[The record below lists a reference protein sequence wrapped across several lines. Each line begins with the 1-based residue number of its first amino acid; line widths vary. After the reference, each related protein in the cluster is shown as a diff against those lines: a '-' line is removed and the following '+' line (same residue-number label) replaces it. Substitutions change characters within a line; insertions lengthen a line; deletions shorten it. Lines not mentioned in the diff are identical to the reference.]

1 MGLMTAILYKRI
13 TVESICLI
21 SQRIIGAYMV
31 DGYLGR
37 LTTEHRMLI
46 HLFDNIL
53 PNNQWEAPVA
63 LTQAGISAAVHVQR
77 KHVPRTLKRLEKAQ
91 DITVQN
97 RHVPGAKQRRKV
109 YSLTITG
116 RTRAKLLVDKT
127 MKVEVNYQGKK
138 ILIKDIPKGE
148 KRILELLSHIDDNL
162 HYHENPIVSSISKPS
177 GTASLDAQS
186 SEELVKRMFAR
197 AWEDGIIT
205 YDEHLLISEVVEF
218 LGMHPERV
226 KRLSE
231 EARSTIEISP
241 PEDIY
246 LEMLSQA
253 LVDNQLVDDEITLL
267 ETFRGAYGISDETHE
282 KMLNI
287 AKEEPVYSEN
297 TKTYYRTLET
307 AMIDGIIT
315 SDEEAMLFT
324 LRESLGISEQQH
336 ANLLAKIRDSIK

>member
-1 MGLMTAILYKRI
+1 
-13 TVESICLI
+13 
-21 SQRIIGAYMV
+21 MV

-46 HLFDNIL
+46 HLYDNIL

-77 KHVPRTLKRLEKAQ
+77 KHVPRTLKRLEKSQ
-91 DITVQN
+91 EVSVQN

-116 RTRAKLLVDKT
+116 RTRAKLIVEST
-127 MKVEVNYQGKK
+127 MNIEVKYKGNNTA
-138 ILIKDIPKGE
+138 IRDIPKGE
-148 KRILELLSHIDDNL
+148 KRILELLSHIDDSL
-162 HYHENPIVSSISKPS
+162 VYHDNPIISSISQPS

-205 YDEHLLISEVVEF
+205 HDEHLLISEVVEF

-226 KRLSE
+226 NRLSE
-231 EARSTIEISP
+231 EARGSIEISP

-253 LVDNQLVDDEITLL
+253 LVDGQLVDDEITLL
-267 ETFRGAYGISDETHE
+267 ETFRGAYGISDETHD
-282 KMLNI
+282 KLLNL
-287 AKEEPVYSEN
+287 AREEPVYSDN
-297 TKTYYRTLET
+297 IKTYNRTLKT
-307 AMIDGIIT
+307 ALNDGVIT
-315 SDEEAMLFT
+315 LDEEAMLLT
-324 LRESLGISEQQH
+324 LRQSLGISDRQH
-336 ANLLAKIRDSIK
+336 ANLLAKFRDSIK

>member
-1 MGLMTAILYKRI
+1 
-13 TVESICLI
+13 
-21 SQRIIGAYMV
+21 MV

-46 HLFDNIL
+46 HLYDNIL

-77 KHVPRTLKRLEKAQ
+77 KHVPRTLKRLEKSQ
-91 DITVQN
+91 EVSVQN

-116 RTRAKLLVDKT
+116 RTRAKLIVEST
-127 MKVEVNYQGKK
+127 MNIEVRYKGNNTA
-138 ILIKDIPKGE
+138 IKDIPKGE

-162 HYHENPIVSSISKPS
+162 VYHENPIISSISQPS

-205 YDEHLLISEVVEF
+205 HDEHLLISEVVEF

-226 KRLSE
+226 NRLSE
-231 EARSTIEISP
+231 EARGSIEISP

-253 LVDNQLVDDEITLL
+253 LVDGQLVDDEITLL
-267 ETFRGAYGISDETHE
+267 ETFRGAYGISDETHD
-282 KMLNI
+282 KLLNL
-287 AKEEPVYSEN
+287 AREEPVYSDN
-297 TKTYYRTLET
+297 IKTYNRTLKT
-307 AMIDGIIT
+307 ALNDGVIT
-315 SDEEAMLFT
+315 LDEEAMLLT
-324 LRESLGISEQQH
+324 LRQSLGISDRQH
-336 ANLLAKIRDSIK
+336 ANLLAKFRDSIK

>member
-1 MGLMTAILYKRI
+1 
-13 TVESICLI
+13 
-21 SQRIIGAYMV
+21 MV

-46 HLFDNIL
+46 HLYDNIL

-77 KHVPRTLKRLEKAQ
+77 KHVPRTLKRLEKSQ
-91 DITVQN
+91 EVSVQN

-116 RTRAKLLVDKT
+116 RTRAKLIVEST
-127 MKVEVNYQGKK
+127 MNIEVNYKGNNTA
-138 ILIKDIPKGE
+138 IKDIPKGE
-148 KRILELLSHIDDNL
+148 KRILELLSHIDDSL
-162 HYHENPIVSSISKPS
+162 VYHDNPIISSISQPS

-205 YDEHLLISEVVEF
+205 HDEHLLISEVVEF

-226 KRLSE
+226 NRLSE
-231 EARSTIEISP
+231 EARGSIEISP

-253 LVDNQLVDDEITLL
+253 LVDGQLVDDEITLL
-267 ETFRGAYGISDETHE
+267 ETFRGAYGISDETHD
-282 KMLNI
+282 KLLNL
-287 AKEEPVYSEN
+287 AREEPVYSDN
-297 TKTYYRTLET
+297 IKTYNRTLKT
-307 AMIDGIIT
+307 ALNDGVIT
-315 SDEEAMLFT
+315 LDEEAMLLT
-324 LRESLGISEQQH
+324 LRQSLGISDRQH
-336 ANLLAKIRDSIK
+336 ANLLAKFRDSIK

>member
-1 MGLMTAILYKRI
+1 
-13 TVESICLI
+13 
-21 SQRIIGAYMV
+21 MV

-46 HLFDNIL
+46 HLYDNIL

-77 KHVPRTLKRLEKAQ
+77 KHVPRTLKRLEKSQ
-91 DITVQN
+91 EVSVQN

-116 RTRAKLLVDKT
+116 RTRAKLIVEST
-127 MKVEVNYQGKK
+127 MNIEVKYKGNNTA
-138 ILIKDIPKGE
+138 IKDIPKGE

-162 HYHENPIVSSISKPS
+162 VYHENPIISSISQAS

-205 YDEHLLISEVVEF
+205 HDEHLLISEVVEF

-226 KRLSE
+226 NRLSE
-231 EARSTIEISP
+231 EARGSIEISP

-253 LVDNQLVDDEITLL
+253 LVDGQLVDDEITLL
-267 ETFRGAYGISDETHE
+267 ETFRGAYGISDETHD
-282 KMLNI
+282 KLLNL
-287 AKEEPVYSEN
+287 AKEEPVYSDN
-297 TKTYYRTLET
+297 IKTYNRTLKT
-307 AMIDGIIT
+307 ALNDGVIT
-315 SDEEAMLFT
+315 LDEEAMLLT
-324 LRESLGISEQQH
+324 LRQSLGISDRQH
-336 ANLLAKIRDSIK
+336 ANLLAKFRDSIK

>member
-1 MGLMTAILYKRI
+1 
-13 TVESICLI
+13 
-21 SQRIIGAYMV
+21 MV

-46 HLFDNIL
+46 HLYDNIL

-77 KHVPRTLKRLEKAQ
+77 KHVPRTLKRLEKSQ
-91 DITVQN
+91 EVSVQN

-116 RTRAKLLVDKT
+116 RTRAKLIVEST
-127 MKVEVNYQGKK
+127 MNIEVKYKGNNTA
-138 ILIKDIPKGE
+138 IKDIPKGE

-162 HYHENPIVSSISKPS
+162 VYHENPIISSISQPS

-205 YDEHLLISEVVEF
+205 HDEHLLISEVVEF

-226 KRLSE
+226 NRLSE
-231 EARSTIEISP
+231 EARGSIEISP

-253 LVDNQLVDDEITLL
+253 LVDGQLVDDEITLL

-282 KMLNI
+282 KLLNL
-287 AKEEPVYSEN
+287 AKEEPVYSDKI
-297 TKTYYRTLET
+297 KTYNRTLKT
-307 AMIDGIIT
+307 ALNDGVIT
-315 SDEEAMLFT
+315 LDEEAMLLT
-324 LRESLGISEQQH
+324 LRQSLGISDRQH
-336 ANLLAKIRDSIK
+336 ANLLAKFRDSIK

>member
-1 MGLMTAILYKRI
+1 
-13 TVESICLI
+13 
-21 SQRIIGAYMV
+21 MV

-46 HLFDNIL
+46 HLYDNIL

-77 KHVPRTLKRLEKAQ
+77 KHVPRTLKRLEKSQ
-91 DITVQN
+91 EVSVQN

-116 RTRAKLLVDKT
+116 RTRAKLIVEST
-127 MKVEVNYQGKK
+127 MNIEVKYKGNNTA
-138 ILIKDIPKGE
+138 IKDIPKGE
-148 KRILELLSHIDDNL
+148 KRILELLSHIDDSL
-162 HYHENPIVSSISKPS
+162 VYHDNPIISSISQPS

-205 YDEHLLISEVVEF
+205 HDEHLLISEVVEF

-226 KRLSE
+226 NRLSE
-231 EARSTIEISP
+231 EARGSIEISP

-253 LVDNQLVDDEITLL
+253 LVDGQLVDDEITLL
-267 ETFRGAYGISDETHE
+267 ETFRGAYGISDETHD
-282 KMLNI
+282 KLLNL
-287 AKEEPVYSEN
+287 AKEEPVYSDN
-297 TKTYYRTLET
+297 IKTYNRTLKT
-307 AMIDGIIT
+307 ALNDGVIT
-315 SDEEAMLFT
+315 LDEEAMLLT
-324 LRESLGISEQQH
+324 LRQSLGISDRQH
-336 ANLLAKIRDSIK
+336 ANLLAKFRDSIK

>member
-1 MGLMTAILYKRI
+1 
-13 TVESICLI
+13 
-21 SQRIIGAYMV
+21 MV

-46 HLFDNIL
+46 HLYDNIL

-77 KHVPRTLKRLEKAQ
+77 KHVPRTLKRLEKSQ
-91 DITVQN
+91 EVSVQN

-116 RTRAKLLVDKT
+116 RTRAKLIVEST
-127 MKVEVNYQGKK
+127 MNIEVIYKGNNTA
-138 ILIKDIPKGE
+138 IKDIPKGE

-162 HYHENPIVSSISKPS
+162 VYHENPIISSISQPS

-205 YDEHLLISEVVEF
+205 HDEHLLISEVVEF

-226 KRLSE
+226 NRLSE
-231 EARSTIEISP
+231 EARGSIEISP

-253 LVDNQLVDDEITLL
+253 LVDGQLVDDEITLL
-267 ETFRGAYGISDETHE
+267 ETFRGAYGISDETHD
-282 KMLNI
+282 KLLNL
-287 AKEEPVYSEN
+287 AKEEPIYSDN
-297 TKTYYRTLET
+297 IKTYNRTLKT
-307 AMIDGIIT
+307 ALNDGVIT
-315 SDEEAMLFT
+315 LDEEAMLLT
-324 LRESLGISEQQH
+324 LRQSLGISDRQH
-336 ANLLAKIRDSIK
+336 ANLLAKFRDSIK

>member
-1 MGLMTAILYKRI
+1 
-13 TVESICLI
+13 
-21 SQRIIGAYMV
+21 MV

-46 HLFDNIL
+46 HLYDNIL

-77 KHVPRTLKRLEKAQ
+77 KHVPRTLKRLEKSQ
-91 DITVQN
+91 EVSVQN

-116 RTRAKLLVDKT
+116 RTRAKLIVESI
-127 MKVEVNYQGKK
+127 MNIEVNYKGNNTA
-138 ILIKDIPKGE
+138 IKDIPKGE

-162 HYHENPIVSSISKPS
+162 VYHENPIISSISQPS

-205 YDEHLLISEVVEF
+205 HDEHLLISEVVEF

-226 KRLSE
+226 NRLSE
-231 EARSTIEISP
+231 EARDSIEISP

-253 LVDNQLVDDEITLL
+253 LVDGQLVDDEITLL
-267 ETFRGAYGISDETHE
+267 ETFRGAYGISDETHD
-282 KMLNI
+282 KLLNL
-287 AKEEPVYSEN
+287 AKEEPVYSDN
-297 TKTYYRTLET
+297 IKTYNRTLET
-307 AMIDGIIT
+307 ALNDGVIT
-315 SDEEAMLFT
+315 LDEEAMLLT
-324 LRESLGISEQQH
+324 LRESLGISDRQH
-336 ANLLAKIRDSIK
+336 ANLLAKFRDSIK

>member
-1 MGLMTAILYKRI
+1 
-13 TVESICLI
+13 
-21 SQRIIGAYMV
+21 MV

-46 HLFDNIL
+46 HLYDNIL

-77 KHVPRTLKRLEKAQ
+77 KHVPRTLKRLEKSQ
-91 DITVQN
+91 EVSVQN

-116 RTRAKLLVDKT
+116 RTRAKLIVEST
-127 MKVEVNYQGKK
+127 MNIEVKYKGNNTA
-138 ILIKDIPKGE
+138 IKDIPKGE

-162 HYHENPIVSSISKPS
+162 VYHENPIISSISQPS

-205 YDEHLLISEVVEF
+205 HDEHLLISEVVEF

-226 KRLSE
+226 NRLSE
-231 EARSTIEISP
+231 EARGSIEISP

-253 LVDNQLVDDEITLL
+253 LVDGQLVDDEITLL
-267 ETFRGAYGISDETHE
+267 ETFRGAYGISDETHD
-282 KMLNI
+282 KLLNL
-287 AKEEPVYSEN
+287 AREEPVYSDN
-297 TKTYYRTLET
+297 LKTYNRTLKT
-307 AMIDGIIT
+307 ALNDGVIT
-315 SDEEAMLFT
+315 LDEEAMLLT
-324 LRESLGISEQQH
+324 LRQSLGISDRQH
-336 ANLLAKIRDSIK
+336 ANLLAKFRDSIK

>member
-1 MGLMTAILYKRI
+1 
-13 TVESICLI
+13 
-21 SQRIIGAYMV
+21 MV

-46 HLFDNIL
+46 HLYDNIL

-77 KHVPRTLKRLEKAQ
+77 KHVPRTLKRLEKSQ
-91 DITVQN
+91 EVSVQN

-116 RTRAKLLVDKT
+116 RTRAKLIVEST
-127 MKVEVNYQGKK
+127 MNIEVNYKGNNTA
-138 ILIKDIPKGE
+138 IKDIPKGE

-162 HYHENPIVSSISKPS
+162 VYHENPIISSISQPS
-177 GTASLDAQS
+177 GAASLDAQS

-205 YDEHLLISEVVEF
+205 HDEHLLISEVVEF

-226 KRLSE
+226 NRLSE
-231 EARSTIEISP
+231 EARGSIEISP

-253 LVDNQLVDDEITLL
+253 LVDGQLVDDEITLL
-267 ETFRGAYGISDETHE
+267 ETFRGAYGISDETHD
-282 KMLNI
+282 KLLNL
-287 AKEEPVYSEN
+287 AREEPVYSDN
-297 TKTYYRTLET
+297 IKTYNRTLKT
-307 AMIDGIIT
+307 ALNDGVIT
-315 SDEEAMLFT
+315 LDEEAMLLT
-324 LRESLGISEQQH
+324 LRQSLGISDRQH
-336 ANLLAKIRDSIK
+336 ANLLAKFRDSIK

>member
-1 MGLMTAILYKRI
+1 
-13 TVESICLI
+13 
-21 SQRIIGAYMV
+21 MV

-46 HLFDNIL
+46 HLYDNIL

-77 KHVPRTLKRLEKAQ
+77 KHVPRTLKRLEKSQ
-91 DITVQN
+91 EVSVQN

-116 RTRAKLLVDKT
+116 RTRAKLIVEST
-127 MKVEVNYQGKK
+127 MNIEVKYKGNNTA
-138 ILIKDIPKGE
+138 IKDIPKGE

-162 HYHENPIVSSISKPS
+162 VYHENPIISSISQPS

-205 YDEHLLISEVVEF
+205 HDEHLLISEVVEF

-226 KRLSE
+226 NRLSE
-231 EARSTIEISP
+231 EARGSIEISP

-253 LVDNQLVDDEITLL
+253 LVDGQLVDDEITLL
-267 ETFRGAYGISDETHE
+267 ETFRGAYGISDETHD
-282 KMLNI
+282 KLLNL
-287 AKEEPVYSEN
+287 AKEEPVYSDN
-297 TKTYYRTLET
+297 IKTYNRTLKT
-307 AMIDGIIT
+307 ALNDGVIT
-315 SDEEAMLFT
+315 LDEEAMLLT
-324 LRESLGISEQQH
+324 LRQSLGISDRQH
-336 ANLLAKIRDSIK
+336 ANLLAKLRDSIK